1 VTVPVHLLQTTKDM
15 AVPFQVAEY
24 LLRNLG
30 GWTTMEILNTE
41 GHLPHLSDPNVVIP
55 VLLRCLAP

>member
-1 VTVPVHLLQTTKDM
+1 M